1 MKRGWGQQAFADF
14 TEAIRLN
21 PNLADAYIY
30 RGEIRYDSCLH
41 NIYGEG
47 IVYSSIIMEDGG
59 IADFTE
65 AIRLNPNLAEVY
77 EHRGFAYDE
86 IDTDE
91 ESAIADFIRA
101 LRLNP
106 NLQNS
111 RLRLTQCLGH
121 RWKLLIPG

>member
-1 MKRGWGQQAFADF
+1 
-14 TEAIRLN
+14 
-21 PNLADAYIY
+21 
-30 RGEIRYDSCLH
+30 
-41 NIYGEG
+41 
-47 IVYSSIIMEDGG
+47 MEDGG

-121 RWKLLIPG
+121 RWKLLIPGSPSTTEMNENINELIHLNFTDVDSLLHKLDITYQQRI